1 LELQAVGC
9 GLVIGQ
15 VLVDDVRQVIEDRVD
30 TEFL

>member
-9 GLVIGQ
+9 SLVMGQ
-15 VLVDDVRQVIEDRVD
+15 VLVDDVRQVMEDRVD